1 MSPSLLS
8 AVLGT
13 ALAGPSTDA
22 HPTRPSRTTTFVL
35 DTTMSTG
42 ELENFREIWVSPKRL
57 PESLEPVGQ
66 DPALAEAWGGEAA
79 TSLPIR
85 NSRTSYATVSIN
97 GVKVGVVDAL
107 TNAAVHG
114 VAPGLYEIHAVWQNG
129 YEETTTVATRVVDTP
144 LTPGSEAG
152 AAYVAEQAP
161 LWSDEPSLGYAEPPP
176 PPPPPAPPRIVL
188 KAERVEINERVQ
200 FAVGSA
206 VIDARSHGLLDEIA
220 SLLRAHPELLLLEIQ
235 GHTDATGDADLNRAL
250 SEGRAAAVRDYLV
263 TAGVEAERLQS
274 AGYGPDK
281 PLVEGDDPA
290 SLARNRRVEILVL
303 ERAEADPNEQLA
315 D

>member
-1 MSPSLLS
+1 ML
-8 AVLGT
+8 
-13 ALAGPSTDA
+13 
-22 HPTRPSRTTTFVL
+22 PSRTTTFVL

-42 ELENFREIWVSPKRL
+42 SMENFREIWVSPKRL
-57 PESLEPVGQ
+57 PETLAPVGQ
-66 DPALAEAWGGEAA
+66 DAALAEAWGSEGA
-79 TSLPIR
+79 TSLPVR
-85 NSRTSYATVSIN
+85 NTRTSYATVSIN

-129 YEETTTVATRVVDTP
+129 YEETRTVATRVVDEP

-152 AAYVAEQAP
+152 AAYVAELAP
-161 LWSDEPSLGYAEPPP
+161 LWSEDPAMGYAEPPP
-176 PPPPPAPPRIVL
+176 PPVPPEPPRIVL

-220 SLLRAHPELLLLEIQ
+220 ALLRDHPELLLLEIQ
-235 GHTDATGDADLNRAL
+235 GHTDATGDAASNRTL
-250 SEGRAAAVRDYLV
+250 SEDRAAAVRDYLV
-263 TAGVEAERLQS
+263 TGGVEAERLQS
-274 AGYGPDK
+274 AGYGPDR
-281 PLVEGDDPA
+281 PLVDGDDPA

-303 ERAEADPNEQLA
+303 ERAEPVPDEQLA

>member
-8 AVLGT
+8 AVLST

-22 HPTRPSRTTTFVL
+22 HPTLPSRTTTFVL

-42 ELENFREIWVSPKRL
+42 SMENFREIWVSPKRL
-57 PESLEPVGQ
+57 PESLAPVGQ
-66 DPALAEAWGGEAA
+66 DAALAEAWGGEAA
-79 TSLPIR
+79 TSLPVR
-85 NSRTSYATVSIN
+85 NTRTSYATVSIN

-129 YEETTTVATRVVDTP
+129 YEETRTVATRVVDEP

-152 AAYVAEQAP
+152 AAYVAELAP
-161 LWSDEPSLGYAEPPP
+161 LWTEDPTKGYAEPPP
-176 PPPPPAPPRIVL
+176 PPPPPEPPRILL

-220 SLLRAHPELLLLEIQ
+220 ALLRDHPELLLLEIQ
-235 GHTDATGDADLNRAL
+235 GHTDTTGDAATNRTL
-250 SEGRAAAVRDYLV
+250 SEARAAAVRDYLV
-263 TAGVEAERLQS
+263 TGGVEAERLQS
-274 AGYGPDK
+274 AGYGPDR
-281 PLVEGDDPA
+281 PLVEGDEPA

-303 ERAEADPNEQLA
+303 ERAEPVPDEQLA